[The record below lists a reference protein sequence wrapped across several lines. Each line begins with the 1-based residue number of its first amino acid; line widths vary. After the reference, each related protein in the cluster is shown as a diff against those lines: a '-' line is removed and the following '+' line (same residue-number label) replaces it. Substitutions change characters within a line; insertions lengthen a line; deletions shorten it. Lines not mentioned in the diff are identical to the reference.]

1 MFDKIL
7 RESDFSQGDDGFYY
21 AVIPQTIHKFS
32 GTVYVER
39 LMKLTGSGTYENA
52 ICSYKFDA
60 TNGDLYIYASE
71 PGSYK
76 VTLNQVKN

>member
-21 AVIPQTIHKFS
+21 AVIPQAIHKFS

-39 LMKLTGSGTYENA
+39 M
-52 ICSYKFDA
+52 
-60 TNGDLYIYASE
+60 
-71 PGSYK
+71 
-76 VTLNQVKN
+76 